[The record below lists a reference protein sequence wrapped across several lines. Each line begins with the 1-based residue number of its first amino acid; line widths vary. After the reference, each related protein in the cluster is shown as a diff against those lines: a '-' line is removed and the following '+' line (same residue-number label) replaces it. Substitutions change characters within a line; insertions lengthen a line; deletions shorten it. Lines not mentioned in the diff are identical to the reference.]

1 VYTFLVVLV
10 EDTFGDGV
18 GWSMEPGRVSFGN
31 RVRELYGYQHA
42 LAYVGDTPA
51 FLTLGTGEFVSYL
64 PVF

>member
-51 FLTLGTGEFVSYL
+51 FFDLGHW
-64 PVF
+64 